1 MFIPLGTGREVSRLL
16 PSENLGLLCEGEV
29 KVHEGE
35 TIPVFKI
42 IRIGV
47 WIRSGGWLCKFLSM
61 PLRIESPL
69 CEPPHS
75 SLGSHK

>member
-29 KVHEGE
+29 KVHEGK

-42 IRIGV
+42 IRV
-47 WIRSGGWLCKFLSM
+47 GGGGG
-61 PLRIESPL
+61 IEVGDVSANFSVCL
-69 CEPPHS
+69 QE
-75 SLGSHK
+75 